1 MTRLA
6 LLVIRL
12 ATPRREREWVVGDT
26 VEELARLRD
35 TRGERAARRWLHR
48 EMVRVLAQAPRHRL
62 AASRAAAVAAPHPA
76 IHEGDGPVRDF
87 FHDIRYT
94 LRLLGRAPAF
104 TAIAVATLALGI
116 GANAAIFAVVNAV
129 LLKPLPF
136 ADAERLMLVHILVPE
151 RMVSPERARP
161 GVYNE
166 TVWSYPKY
174 RTFTASQQVFDEIAF
189 FAGRDLDL
197 SGDGEPQRVRGEV
210 VTERY
215 PSVLGVAPLV
225 GRPFTWDE
233 VHNAGTPRAAMIS
246 HGLWTRRFGGDPA
259 VVGRT
264 IRINATPYTVIAVLP
279 RGFRGLIGNADVWVP
294 LAAFEPSQLTQAQSH
309 SYTIVARRK
318 HHVSEQTAAAAVE
331 VLGSQVDAAHARRD
345 VGMPV
350 WKARANSMYAS
361 RVDADVR
368 RAALVLL
375 GAVGFV
381 LLIACVNLTNLV
393 AAKAM
398 ARRRE
403 VAVRVAIG
411 ASRGRIMRQFLTE
424 GVVLSALGAAGGLF
438 VAFALLG
445 AAAAVLP
452 EPDVFFRSAVAPGT
466 PRITGA
472 SGLTRIGASMIGV
485 DVMTLVFTSGV
496 ALVTAMLVSLLPAAQ
511 ASLLRPVDALKKG
524 MAEAGARW
532 IDARGLLVTAQ
543 IALALILLAGAGLM
557 IRSAERLRETGI
569 GVNPRGLFAVRID
582 LPAAAYDGNRGQQF
596 YAQLLERV
604 SALPGI
610 DSAALGLCA
619 PVSGGC
625 NGTIVWFPPAKEPFR
640 DGRDPAVGIHWITPG
655 FLDTL
660 GVTLLRGR
668 NITDQDRAGQ
678 PKVLLVS
685 ETAARRLWPNDD
697 PIGKRMWA
705 GQGSAGSGDASEV
718 VGVVS
723 DVRYRAIETAPVPD
737 VYLPLAQSYQSRMR
751 LFVRSGL
758 DPSSL
763 APAIAREVQALDA
776 NLPLSEIKTMD
787 ERVADAMWRTR
798 IGAWL
803 LSAFA
808 ALAVLLTAIGIFGV
822 MAQAVAQRTT
832 EIGIRMALGAQ
843 AGDVLGLVLRRAAVV
858 TAAGLVI
865 GAGGALQLTR
875 LIAALLYGVEP
886 GDPATFVSVAVLLGV
901 IALLAG
907 YIPARRATRVDA
919 IAALR
924 AE

>member
-12 ATPRREREWVVGDT
+12 ATPPREREWVVGDT
-26 VEELARLRD
+26 VEELTRIRD
-35 TRGERAARRWLHR
+35 ASGERAARRWLQR
-48 EMVRVLAQAPRHRL
+48 EMWRVLAHAPRHRL
-62 AASRAAAVAAPHPA
+62 AVSRGSASGPA
-76 IHEGDGPVRDF
+76 IHKGDGPVRDF
-87 FHDIRYT
+87 FQDIRYT

-116 GANAAIFAVVNAV
+116 GANTAIFAVVNAV

-136 ADAERLMLVHILVPE
+136 ADAERLMLVHMLVPE
-151 RMVSPERARP
+151 RERP

-166 TVWSYPKY
+166 SVWSYPKY

-215 PSVLGVAPLV
+215 PSVLGVAPLM

-233 VHNAGTPRAAMIS
+233 VHTAGTPPAAMIS
-246 HGLWTRRFGGDPA
+246 HGVWTRRFGGDPS

-264 IRINATPYTVIAVLP
+264 IRINAAPYTVIGVLP

-318 HHVSEQTAAAAVE
+318 RDVSEQMAASAVE
-331 VLGSQVDAAHARRD
+331 VLGSQVDAAHPRKD
-345 VGMPV
+345 IGMAG
-350 WKARANSMYAS
+350 WTARANSMYAS

-393 AAKAM
+393 AARAM

-411 ASRGRIMRQFLTE
+411 ASRGRIVRQFVAE
-424 GVVLSALGAAGGLF
+424 GVVLSMLGAAGGLF

-445 AAAAVLP
+445 AAAAVMP

-466 PRITGA
+466 PRIAGA
-472 SGLTRIGASMIGV
+472 SGLTRIGASMIGL
-485 DVMTLVFTSGV
+485 DAMTIVFTGGV
-496 ALVTAMLVSLLPAAQ
+496 ALLTAILVSLLPAAQ
-511 ASLLRPVDALKKG
+511 ASMLRPVDALKKG
-524 MAEAGARW
+524 KAEGGARW
-532 IDARGLLVTAQ
+532 FDARGVLVTAQ

-569 GVNPRGLFAVRID
+569 GVDPTGLFTVRID
-582 LPAAAYDGNRGQQF
+582 LPRAAYDSNRGQQF

-604 SALPGI
+604 SALPGVR
-610 DSAALGLCA
+610 SAALGLCA

-625 NGTIVWFPPAKEPFR
+625 NGTIAWFPPATEPFR
-640 DGRDPAVGIHWITPG
+640 DGRDPSVGIHWITPG
-655 FLDTL
+655 LLDTL
-660 GVTLLRGR
+660 GVKLLRGR

-751 LFVRSGL
+751 LFVRTAL
-758 DPSSL
+758 DPSTL
-763 APAIAREVQALDA
+763 APAIAREVRALDA
-776 NLPLSEIKTMD
+776 NLPLSELKTMD
-787 ERVADAMWRTR
+787 DRVADAMWRTR
-798 IGAWL
+798 IARVAAVGLRGAR
-803 LSAFA
+803 A
-808 ALAVLLTAIGIFGV
+808 AAD
-822 MAQAVAQRTT
+822 
-832 EIGIRMALGAQ
+832 
-843 AGDVLGLVLRRAAVV
+843 GDRDLRRH
-858 TAAGLVI
+858 
-865 GAGGALQLTR
+865 GAGGR
-875 LIAALLYGVEP
+875 
-886 GDPATFVSVAVLLGV
+886 PADARDRDSHGAWRTG
-901 IALLAG
+901 
-907 YIPARRATRVDA
+907 ARRARPRPAARRHRDGRRPRHRRRIGAAAHAAARRPA
-919 IAALR
+919 IRRR
-924 AE
+924 AR

>member
-26 VEELARLRD
+26 VEELSRIRD
-35 TRGERAARRWLHR
+35 ARGERAARRWLQR
-48 EMVRVLAQAPRHRL
+48 EMWRVLVHAPRHRL
-62 AASRAAAVAAPHPA
+62 AVSCGPAVAAPQPA
-76 IHEGDGPVRDF
+76 INKGDGPVRDF
-87 FHDIRYT
+87 FQDIRYA

-104 TAIAVATLALGI
+104 TAIAIATLALGI
-116 GANAAIFAVVNAV
+116 GANTAIFAVVNAV

-136 ADAERLMLVHILVPE
+136 ADAERLMLVHMLVPE
-151 RMVSPERARP
+151 RERP

-166 TVWSYPKY
+166 SVWSYPKY
-174 RTFTASQQVFDEIAF
+174 RTFTASQQVFDAIAF

-215 PSVLGVAPLV
+215 PSVLGVAPLM

-233 VHNAGTPRAAMIS
+233 VHTAGPPPAAMIS
-246 HGLWTRRFGGDPA
+246 HGLWTRRFGADPA

-264 IRINATPYTVIAVLP
+264 IRINATQYTVTGVLP
-279 RGFRGLIGNADVWVP
+279 PGFRGLIGNADVWVP

-318 HHVSEQTAAAAVE
+318 HDAPEQTAAAAVE
-331 VLGSQVDAAHARRD
+331 VVGRQVHAAYPRKETGE
-345 VGMPV
+345 VE
-350 WKARANSMYAS
+350 WTARANSMYAS
-361 RVDADVR
+361 RVDTDVR

-393 AAKAM
+393 AARAM

-411 ASRGRIMRQFLTE
+411 ASRGRIVRQFAAE
-424 GVVLSALGAAGGLF
+424 GVVLSMLGAAAGLF

-452 EPDVFFRSAVAPGT
+452 ESDVFFRSAVAPGT
-466 PRITGA
+466 PRIAGA
-472 SGLTRIGASMIGV
+472 SGLTRIGASMIGL
-485 DVMTLVFTSGV
+485 DAMTIVFTGGI
-496 ALVTAMLVSLLPAAQ
+496 ALLTAMLVSLLPAAQ

-524 MAEAGARW
+524 KAEGGARW
-532 IDARGLLVTAQ
+532 LDARGVLVTAQ

-569 GVNPRGLFAVRID
+569 GVDPTGLFTVRVD
-582 LPAAAYDGNRGQQF
+582 LPRAAYDENRGQQF

-604 SALPGI
+604 SALPGVR
-610 DSAALGLCA
+610 SAALGLCA

-625 NGTIVWFPPAKEPFR
+625 NGTIAWFPPAKEPFR
-640 DGRDPAVGIHWITPG
+640 DGRDPSVGIHWITPG
-655 FLDTL
+655 LLDTL
-660 GVTLLRGR
+660 GVKLLRGR
-668 NITDQDRAGQ
+668 NIADRDRAGQ

-685 ETAARRLWPNDD
+685 EAAARRLWPNDD

-751 LFVRSGL
+751 LFVRTAL
-758 DPSSL
+758 DPRRSRPPSPAKCGRSTRTCRSASSR
-763 APAIAREVQALDA
+763 PWTIAS
-776 NLPLSEIKTMD
+776 P
-787 ERVADAMWRTR
+787 TR
-798 IGAWL
+798 CGGRA
-803 LSAFA
+803 SAR
-808 ALAVLLTAIGIFGV
+808 GCC
-822 MAQAVAQRTT
+822 
-832 EIGIRMALGAQ
+832 
-843 AGDVLGLVLRRAAVV
+843 RR
-858 TAAGLVI
+858 
-865 GAGGALQLTR
+865 
-875 LIAALLYGVEP
+875 
-886 GDPATFVSVAVLLGV
+886 S
-901 IALLAG
+901 
-907 YIPARRATRVDA
+907 RRSRCC
-919 IAALR
+919 
-924 AE
+924 

>member
-12 ATPRREREWVVGDT
+12 ATPPSEREWVVGDT
-26 VEELARLRD
+26 VEELTRIRD
-35 TRGERAARRWLHR
+35 SQGERAARRWVQR
-48 EMVRVLAQAPRHRL
+48 EMWRVLLHAPRHRL
-62 AASRAAAVAAPHPA
+62 AVWGGAVASPPPA
-76 IHEGDGPVRDF
+76 IHINKGEGPVRDF
-87 FHDIRYT
+87 LQDIRYT

-104 TAIAVATLALGI
+104 TAIAIATLALGI
-116 GANAAIFAVVNAV
+116 GANTAIFAVVNAV

-136 ADAERLMLVHILVPE
+136 ADAERLMLVHMLVPE
-151 RMVSPERARP
+151 REHP

-166 TVWSYPKY
+166 GVWSYPKY
-174 RTFTASQQVFDEIAF
+174 RTFTALQQVFDEVAF

-197 SGDGEPQRVRGEV
+197 AGDGEPQRVRGEV

-215 PSVLGVAPLV
+215 PSVLGVAPAM
-225 GRPFTWDE
+225 GRAFNWDE
-233 VHNAGTPRAAMIS
+233 VHTAGTPRAAMIS
-246 HGLWTRRFGGDPA
+246 HGLWTRRFGSDPA
-259 VVGRT
+259 VVGRSV
-264 IRINATPYTVIAVLP
+264 RINATPYTVIGVLP
-279 RGFRGLIGNADVWVP
+279 RGFRGLIGIAEVWVP
-294 LAAFEPSQLTQAQSH
+294 LAAFEPSQLNQAQSH

-318 HHVSEQTAAAAVE
+318 PDVSELAAGSAVE
-331 VLGSQVDAAHARRD
+331 VLGSQVDAAYARRD
-345 VGMPV
+345 VGMPT
-350 WKARANSMYAS
+350 WKARATSMYAS
-361 RVDADVR
+361 RVDTDVR

-411 ASRGRIMRQFLTE
+411 ASRGRIVRQFLAE
-424 GVVLSALGAAGGLF
+424 AVVLSLFGAAGGLL

-445 AAAAVLP
+445 GAAAIMP

-466 PRITGA
+466 ARITGA
-472 SGLTRIGASMIGV
+472 SGLTRIGASMIGL
-485 DVMTLVFTSGV
+485 DGATLAFTAGV
-496 ALVTAMLVSLLPAAQ
+496 ALLTAFLVSLLPAAQ
-511 ASLLRPVDALKKG
+511 ASMLRPVDALKTGKAG
-524 MAEAGARW
+524 SGARW
-532 IDARGLLVTAQ
+532 IDARAVLVTAQ

-557 IRSAERLRETGI
+557 IRSAERLRDTGI
-569 GVNPRGLFAVRID
+569 GVDPIGLLTVRID
-582 LPAAAYDGNRGQQF
+582 LPSAAYDSNRGQQF

-610 DSAALGLCA
+610 RSAAFGLCP

-625 NGTIVWFPPAKEPFR
+625 NSTIAWFPPAKEPFR
-640 DGRDPAVGIHWITPG
+640 DGRDPSVGIHWITPG

-660 GVTLLRGR
+660 GVRLLGGR
-668 NITDQDRAGQ
+668 NLTDQDRAGQ

-685 ETAARRLWPNDD
+685 ETAARKLWPNDD

-705 GQGSAGSGDASEV
+705 GQGSAGGGDPSEV

-723 DVRYRAIETAPVPD
+723 DVRYRTIETPPVPD
-737 VYLPLAQSYQSRMR
+737 IYVPLAQSYQSRMR
-751 LFVRSGL
+751 LFVRSAL
-758 DPSSL
+758 DPSTL
-763 APAIAREVQALDA
+763 APAIAREVRALDA
-776 NLPLSEIKTMD
+776 NLPLSELKTMD
-787 ERVADAMWRTR
+787 DRVADAMWRTR
-798 IGAWL
+798 ISAWL

-808 ALAVLLTAIGIFGV
+808 ALALLLTAIGVFGV
-822 MAQAVAQRTT
+822 MAQAVAQRTA

-843 AGDVLGLVLRRAAVV
+843 ARDILGLVLGRAAVV
-858 TAAGLVI
+858 TAIGIVI
-865 GAGGALQLTR
+865 GAGSALLLTR
-875 LIAALLYGVEP
+875 LLAALLYGVEP
-886 GDPATFVSVAVLLGV
+886 GDPATLVSVAVLLGV
-901 IALLAG
+901 TALVAG

>member
-1 MTRLA
+1 L
-6 LLVIRL
+6 
-12 ATPRREREWVVGDT
+12 
-26 VEELARLRD
+26 
-35 TRGERAARRWLHR
+35 
-48 EMVRVLAQAPRHRL
+48 
-62 AASRAAAVAAPHPA
+62 
-76 IHEGDGPVRDF
+76 RDF
-87 FHDIRYT
+87 FQDIRYT

-104 TAIAVATLALGI
+104 TAIAVTTLALGI
-116 GANAAIFAVVNAV
+116 GANTAIFAVVNAV

-136 ADAERLMLVHILVPE
+136 AAAERLMLVHMLVPQRE
-151 RMVSPERARP
+151 HP
-161 GVYNE
+161 GVYTE
-166 TVWSYPKY
+166 SPWSYPKY

-197 SGDGEPQRVRGEV
+197 SGNGEPQRVRGEV

-215 PSVLGVAPLV
+215 PSVLGVAPLM

-233 VHNAGTPRAAMIS
+233 VNTAGMPPAAMIS
-246 HGLWTRRFGGDPA
+246 HGLWTRRFGADPT

-264 IRINATPYTVIAVLP
+264 FRINATQYTVTGVLP
-279 RGFRGLIGNADVWVP
+279 RGFRGLSGNADVWVP
-294 LAAFEPSQLTQAQSH
+294 LAAFEPSQLTQARSH

-318 HHVSEQTAAAAVE
+318 GEVSEQAAASAVE
-331 VLGSQVDAAHARRD
+331 VLGGQVDAAHARRD
-345 VGMPV
+345 IGMPG

-361 RVDADVR
+361 RADADADVR
-368 RAALVLL
+368 RAAMVLL

-393 AAKAM
+393 AARAM
-398 ARRRE
+398 VRRRE

-411 ASRGRIMRQFLTE
+411 ASRGRIVRQFVAE
-424 GVVLSALGAAGGLF
+424 GVVLSMLGAVGGLF

-466 PRITGA
+466 PRIAGA
-472 SGLTRIGASMIGV
+472 PGLTRIGASMIGL
-485 DVMTLVFTSGV
+485 DPMTLVFTGGV
-496 ALVTAMLVSLLPAAQ
+496 ALLTAMLVSLLPAAQ
-511 ASLLRPVDALKKG
+511 ASMLRPVDVLKKG
-524 MAEAGARW
+524 KAEGGARW
-532 IDARGLLVTAQ
+532 LDARGLLVTAQ

-569 GVNPRGLFAVRID
+569 GVDPTGLFTVGID
-582 LPAAAYDGNRGQQF
+582 LPGAAYDSNRGQQF

-604 SALPGI
+604 GALPGVR
-610 DSAALGLCA
+610 SAALGLCA

-625 NGTIVWFPPAKEPFR
+625 NGTIAWFPPAREPFR
-640 DGRDPAVGIHWITPG
+640 DGRDPSVGIHWITPG
-655 FLDTL
+655 LLDTL
-660 GVTLLRGR
+660 GVKLVRGR
-668 NITDQDRAGQ
+668 NITDQDRTGQ
-678 PKVLLVS
+678 PKVLLVN

-723 DVRYRAIETAPVPD
+723 DVSYRAIETPPAPD

-751 LFVRSGL
+751 LFVRTGPAPSGAEGL
-758 DPSSL
+758 DPSTL
-763 APAIAREVQALDA
+763 TPAIAREVRALDP
-776 NLPLSEIKTMD
+776 NLPLSELKTMD
-787 ERVADAMWRTR
+787 DRVADAMWRTR

-808 ALAVLLTAIGIFGV
+808 ALALLLTAIGIFGV
-822 MAQAVAQRTT
+822 MAQAVAQRTA

-843 AGDVLGLVLRRAAVV
+843 ARDVLGLVLRRAAVV
-858 TAAGLVI
+858 TAAGIVI
-865 GAGGALQLTR
+865 GAGLALLFTR
-875 LIAALLYGVEP
+875 LLAALLYGVEP

-901 IALLAG
+901 IALVAG
-907 YIPARRATRVDA
+907 YLPARRATRVDA

>member
-1 MTRLA
+1 MC
-6 LLVIRL
+6 
-12 ATPRREREWVVGDT
+12 
-26 VEELARLRD
+26 
-35 TRGERAARRWLHR
+35 
-48 EMVRVLAQAPRHRL
+48 
-62 AASRAAAVAAPHPA
+62 
-76 IHEGDGPVRDF
+76 DF
-87 FHDIRYT
+87 FQDMRYA

-104 TAIAVATLALGI
+104 TAIAIAIATLALGI
-116 GANAAIFAVVNAV
+116 GANTAIFAVVNAV

-136 ADAERLMLVHILVPE
+136 ADAERLMLVHMLVPE
-151 RMVSPERARP
+151 RERP

-166 TVWSYPKY
+166 AVWSYPKY
-174 RTFTASQQVFDEIAF
+174 RTFTALQQVFDEIAF
-189 FAGRDLDL
+189 FSGRDLDL

-215 PSVLGVAPLV
+215 PSVLGVSPSM
-225 GRPFTWDE
+225 GRAFTWNE
-233 VHNAGTPRAAMIS
+233 VHSAGAPRAAMIG
-246 HGLWTRRFGGDPA
+246 HGLWTRRFGSDPA
-259 VVGRT
+259 VVGRP
-264 IRINATPYTVIAVLP
+264 IRINATPYAVIGVLP
-279 RGFRGLIGNADVWVP
+279 RGFRGLTGNADVWVP
-294 LAAFEPSQLTQAQSH
+294 LAAFEPTQLTQAQSH

-318 HHVSEQTAAAAVE
+318 HDVSEQTAASAVE

-345 VGMPV
+345 IGMPA

-361 RVDADVR
+361 RVDTDVR
-368 RAALVLL
+368 RVSLVLL

-393 AAKAM
+393 AARAM

-411 ASRGRIMRQFLTE
+411 ASRGRIVRQFLAE
-424 GVVLSALGAAGGLF
+424 AVVLSLFGAAGGLF

-445 AAAAVLP
+445 AAAAVMP

-466 PRITGA
+466 PRIAGA
-472 SGLTRIGASMIGV
+472 SGLTRIGASMIGL
-485 DVMTLVFTSGV
+485 DGMTLVFTVGV
-496 ALVTAMLVSLLPAAQ
+496 AVLTAMLVSLLPAAQ
-511 ASLLRPVDALKKG
+511 ASMLRPVDALKKG
-524 MAEAGARW
+524 KAEGGARW
-532 IDARGLLVTAQ
+532 IDSRAVLVTAQ

-569 GVNPRGLFAVRID
+569 GVDPTGLVAVRID
-582 LPAAAYDGNRGQQF
+582 LPSAAYDSNRGQQF

-604 SALPGI
+604 SALPGVR
-610 DSAALGLCA
+610 SAALGLCA

-625 NGTIVWFPPAKEPFR
+625 NGTIAWFPPATQPLR
-640 DGRDPAVGIHWITPG
+640 NGRDPSVGIHWITPG
-655 FLDTL
+655 FLKTL
-660 GVTLLRGR
+660 GVKLLRGR
-668 NITDQDRAGQ
+668 NISEQDRAGQ

-751 LFVRSGL
+751 LFVRGAL
-758 DPSSL
+758 DPATLWS
-763 APAIAREVQALDA
+763 AIAREVHALDA
-776 NLPLSEIKTMD
+776 NLPLSELKTMD
-787 ERVADAMWRTR
+787 VRIADAMWRTR

-808 ALAVLLTAIGIFGV
+808 ALALLLTAIGIFGV
-822 MAQAVAQRTT
+822 MAQAVTQRTP

-843 AGDVLGLVLRRAAVV
+843 ARDVLGLVLRRAAVV
-858 TAAGLVI
+858 TAVGIII
-865 GAGGALQLTR
+865 GAGSALLLTR
-875 LIAALLYGVEP
+875 LLAAVLYGVEP
-886 GDPATFVSVAVLLGV
+886 GDPVTFVSVAGLLGV
-901 IALLAG
+901 IALVAG

>member
-12 ATPRREREWVVGDT
+12 ATPPREREWVVGDT
-26 VEELARLRD
+26 VEELTRIRD
-35 TRGERAARRWLHR
+35 ASGERAARRWLQR
-48 EMVRVLAQAPRHRL
+48 EMWRVLAHAPRHRL
-62 AASRAAAVAAPHPA
+62 AVSRGSVSAPA
-76 IHEGDGPVRDF
+76 ITRGDGPVRDF
-87 FHDIRYT
+87 FQDIRYT

-104 TAIAVATLALGI
+104 AAIAVATLALGI
-116 GANAAIFAVVNAV
+116 GANTAIFAVVNAV

-136 ADAERLMLVHILVPE
+136 AEARRLMLVHMLVPE
-151 RMVSPERARP
+151 RERP

-166 TVWSYPKY
+166 SVWSYPKY

-197 SGDGEPQRVRGEV
+197 SRDGEPQRVRGEV

-215 PSVLGVAPLV
+215 LSVLGVAPLI

-233 VHNAGTPRAAMIS
+233 VHTAGTPPAAMIS
-246 HGLWTRRFGGDPA
+246 HGVWTRRFGGDPA

-264 IRINATPYTVIAVLP
+264 IRINAAPYTVIGVLP
-279 RGFRGLIGNADVWVP
+279 RGFRGLIGTADVWVP

-309 SYTIVARRK
+309 SYTIVARRR
-318 HHVSEQTAAAAVE
+318 HDVSEQTAASAVE
-331 VLGSQVDAAHARRD
+331 ILGRQVDAAFPRKD
-345 VGMPV
+345 IGMAG
-350 WKARANSMYAS
+350 WTARANSMYAS
-361 RVDADVR
+361 RVDPDVR

-381 LLIACVNLTNLV
+381 LLIACVNLTNLI

-411 ASRGRIMRQFLTE
+411 ASRGRIVRQFVAE
-424 GVVLSALGAAGGLF
+424 GVVLSMLGAAAGLF

-445 AAAAVLP
+445 TAAAVMP

-466 PRITGA
+466 PRIAGA
-472 SGLTRIGASMIGV
+472 SGLTRIGASMIGL
-485 DVMTLVFTSGV
+485 DAMTIVFTGGV
-496 ALVTAMLVSLLPAAQ
+496 ALLTAMLVSLLPAVH

-524 MAEAGARW
+524 KASGGARW
-532 IDARGLLVTAQ
+532 LDARGILVTTQ

-569 GVNPRGLFAVRID
+569 GVDPTGLFTVRID
-582 LPAAAYDGNRGQQF
+582 LPGAAYDSNRGQQF

-604 SALPGI
+604 SALPGVQ
-610 DSAALGLCA
+610 SAALGLCA

-625 NGTIVWFPPAKEPFR
+625 NSTIVWFPPARDPFR
-640 DGRDPAVGIHWITPG
+640 DGRDPSVGIHWITPG
-655 FLDTL
+655 LLDTL
-660 GVTLLRGR
+660 GVRLLRGR
-668 NITDQDRAGQ
+668 NISDRDRAGQ
-678 PKVLLVS
+678 SKVLLVS
-685 ETAARRLWPNDD
+685 ETAAHRMWPNDD

-723 DVRYRAIETAPVPD
+723 DVRYRAIETAPAPD

-751 LFVRSGL
+751 LFVRTPL
-758 DPSSL
+758 DPATL
-763 APAIAREVQALDA
+763 APAIAREVRALDA
-776 NLPLSEIKTMD
+776 NLPLSELKTMD
-787 ERVADAMWRTR
+787 DRVADAMWRTR

-808 ALAVLLTAIGIFGV
+808 ALALLLTAIGIFGV
-822 MAQAVAQRTT
+822 MAQAVAQRTA

-843 AGDVLGLVLRRAAVV
+843 ARDVLSLVLRRAAVV

-865 GAGGALQLTR
+865 GAGLALLLTR
-875 LIAALLYGVEP
+875 LLAALLYGVEP
-886 GDPATFVSVAVLLGV
+886 GDPATFVSVAALLGV
-901 IALLAG
+901 IALAAG

>member
-1 MTRLA
+1 
-6 LLVIRL
+6 
-12 ATPRREREWVVGDT
+12 
-26 VEELARLRD
+26 
-35 TRGERAARRWLHR
+35 
-48 EMVRVLAQAPRHRL
+48 
-62 AASRAAAVAAPHPA
+62 
-76 IHEGDGPVRDF
+76 VRDF
-87 FHDIRYT
+87 FQDIRYT

-116 GANAAIFAVVNAV
+116 GANTAIFAVVNAV

-136 ADAERLMLVHILVPE
+136 ADAERLMLVHMLVPE
-151 RMVSPERARP
+151 RERP

-166 TVWSYPKY
+166 SVWSYPKY
-174 RTFTASQQVFDEIAF
+174 RTFAASQQVFDEIAF
-189 FAGRDLDL
+189 FGGRDLDL

-215 PSVLGVAPLV
+215 PSVLGVAPLM
-225 GRPFTWDE
+225 GRPFAWDE
-233 VHNAGTPRAAMIS
+233 VHTAGTPPAAMIS
-246 HGLWTRRFGGDPA
+246 HGLWTRRFGADPA

-264 IRINATPYTVIAVLP
+264 IRINATQYTVTGVLP

-318 HHVSEQTAAAAVE
+318 HDVSEHTAAAAVE
-331 VLGSQVDAAHARRD
+331 VLGSQVDATHARRD
-345 VGMPV
+345 IGLSG
-350 WKARANSMYAS
+350 WTARANSMYAS
-361 RVDADVR
+361 RVDIDVR

-403 VAVRVAIG
+403 VAVRVSFG
-411 ASRGRIMRQFLTE
+411 ASRGRILRQFAAE
-424 GVVLSALGAAGGLF
+424 GVVLSMLGAAGGLF

-445 AAAAVLP
+445 GAAAVMP
-452 EPDVFFRSAVAPGT
+452 EPDVFFRSAVAPES
-466 PRITGA
+466 PRIAGA
-472 SGLTRIGASMIGV
+472 SGLTRVGASMIGL
-485 DVMTLVFTSGV
+485 DAMTIVFTGGI
-496 ALVTAMLVSLLPAAQ
+496 ALLTAMLVSLLPAAQ

-524 MAEAGARW
+524 KAEGGARW
-532 IDARGLLVTAQ
+532 LDARGVLVTAQ

-569 GVNPRGLFAVRID
+569 GVDPTGLFTVRID
-582 LPAAAYDGNRGQQF
+582 LPRAAYDENRGQQF
-596 YAQLLERV
+596 YAQLLDRV
-604 SALPGI
+604 SVLPGVR
-610 DSAALGLCA
+610 SVALGLCA

-625 NGTIVWFPPAKEPFR
+625 NGTIAWFPPAREPFR
-640 DGRDPAVGIHWITPG
+640 DGRDPSVGIHWITPG
-655 FLDTL
+655 LLDTL
-660 GVTLLRGR
+660 GVKLLRGR
-668 NITDQDRAGQ
+668 NITDQDRAGL

-685 ETAARRLWPNDD
+685 ETAARRIWPNDD

-751 LFVRSGL
+751 LFVRTAL
-758 DPSSL
+758 DPSTL
-763 APAIAREVQALDA
+763 APAIAREVRALDA
-776 NLPLSEIKTMD
+776 NLPLSEVKTMD
-787 ERVADAMWRTR
+787 DRVADAMWRTR
-798 IGAWL
+798 IAAWL

-808 ALAVLLTAIGIFGV
+808 TLALLLTAIGIFGV
-822 MAQAVAQRTT
+822 MAQAVAQRTA

-843 AGDVLGLVLRRAAVV
+843 ARDVLGLVLRRVAVV
-858 TAAGLVI
+858 TAAGIVI
-865 GAGGALQLTR
+865 GAGMALLLTR
-875 LIAALLYGVEP
+875 LLAALLYGVEP

-901 IALLAG
+901 IALVAG

>member
-1 MTRLA
+1 M
-6 LLVIRL
+6 
-12 ATPRREREWVVGDT
+12 
-26 VEELARLRD
+26 
-35 TRGERAARRWLHR
+35 
-48 EMVRVLAQAPRHRL
+48 
-62 AASRAAAVAAPHPA
+62 
-76 IHEGDGPVRDF
+76 RDF
-87 FHDIRYT
+87 FQDMRYA

-104 TAIAVATLALGI
+104 TAIAIATLALGI
-116 GANAAIFAVVNAV
+116 GANTAIFAVVNAV

-136 ADAERLMLVHILVPE
+136 ADAERLMLVHMLVPE
-151 RMVSPERARP
+151 RERP

-166 TVWSYPKY
+166 AVWSYPKY
-174 RTFTASQQVFDEIAF
+174 RTFTALQQVFDEIAF
-189 FAGRDLDL
+189 FSGRDLDL

-215 PSVLGVAPLV
+215 PSVLGVSPSM
-225 GRPFTWDE
+225 GRAFTWNE
-233 VHNAGTPRAAMIS
+233 VHSAGAPRAAMIG
-246 HGLWTRRFGGDPA
+246 HGLWTRRFGSDPA
-259 VVGRT
+259 VVGRP
-264 IRINATPYTVIAVLP
+264 IRINATPYAVIGVLP
-279 RGFRGLIGNADVWVP
+279 RGFRGLTGNADVWVP
-294 LAAFEPSQLTQAQSH
+294 LAAFEPTQLTQAQSH

-318 HHVSEQTAAAAVE
+318 HDVSEQTAASAVE

-345 VGMPV
+345 IGMPA

-361 RVDADVR
+361 RVDTDVR
-368 RAALVLL
+368 RVSLVLL

-393 AAKAM
+393 AARAM

-411 ASRGRIMRQFLTE
+411 ASRGRIVRQFLAE
-424 GVVLSALGAAGGLF
+424 AVVLSLFGAAGGLF

-445 AAAAVLP
+445 AAAAVMP

-466 PRITGA
+466 PRIAGA
-472 SGLTRIGASMIGV
+472 SGLTRIGASMIGL
-485 DVMTLVFTSGV
+485 DGMTLVFTVGV
-496 ALVTAMLVSLLPAAQ
+496 AVLTAMLVSLLPAAQ
-511 ASLLRPVDALKKG
+511 ASMLRPVDALKKG
-524 MAEAGARW
+524 KAEGGARW
-532 IDARGLLVTAQ
+532 IDSRAVLVTAQ

-569 GVNPRGLFAVRID
+569 GVDPTGLVAVRID
-582 LPAAAYDGNRGQQF
+582 LPSAAYDSNRGQQF

-604 SALPGI
+604 SALPGVR
-610 DSAALGLCA
+610 SAALGLCA

-625 NGTIVWFPPAKEPFR
+625 NGTIAWFPPATQPLR
-640 DGRDPAVGIHWITPG
+640 NGRDPSVGIHWITPG
-655 FLDTL
+655 FLKTL
-660 GVTLLRGR
+660 GVKLLRGR
-668 NITDQDRAGQ
+668 NISEQDRAGQ

-751 LFVRSGL
+751 LFVRGTL
-758 DPSSL
+758 DPATLWS
-763 APAIAREVQALDA
+763 AIAREVYALDA
-776 NLPLSEIKTMD
+776 NLPLSELKTMD
-787 ERVADAMWRTR
+787 VRIADAMWRTR

-808 ALAVLLTAIGIFGV
+808 ALALLLTAIGIFGV
-822 MAQAVAQRTT
+822 MAQAVTQRTP

-843 AGDVLGLVLRRAAVV
+843 ARDVLGLVLRRAAVV
-858 TAAGLVI
+858 TAVGIII
-865 GAGGALQLTR
+865 GAGSALLLTR
-875 LIAALLYGVEP
+875 LLAAVLYGVEP
-886 GDPATFVSVAVLLGV
+886 GDPVTFVSVAGLLGV
-901 IALLAG
+901 IALVAG
-907 YIPARRATRVDA
+907 YIPACRATRVDA

>member
-1 MTRLA
+1 M
-6 LLVIRL
+6 
-12 ATPRREREWVVGDT
+12 
-26 VEELARLRD
+26 
-35 TRGERAARRWLHR
+35 
-48 EMVRVLAQAPRHRL
+48 
-62 AASRAAAVAAPHPA
+62 
-76 IHEGDGPVRDF
+76 RDF
-87 FHDIRYT
+87 LQDIRYT

-116 GANAAIFAVVNAV
+116 GANTAIFAVVNAV

-136 ADAERLMLVHILVPE
+136 AQAERLMLVHVLVPDRE
-151 RMVSPERARP
+151 HP

-166 TVWSYPKY
+166 NVWSYPKY
-174 RTFTASQQVFDEIAF
+174 RTFTALQQVFDEVAF
-189 FAGRDLDL
+189 FAGRDFDL
-197 SGDGEPQRVRGEV
+197 SGEGEPQRVRGEV

-215 PSVLGVAPLV
+215 PSVLGVAPSI
-225 GRPFTWDE
+225 GRAFNWDE
-233 VHNAGTPRAAMIS
+233 VHTAGTSRAAMIS
-246 HGLWTRRFGGDPA
+246 DGLWARRFGSDPA
-259 VVGRT
+259 MVGRT
-264 IRINATPYTVIAVLP
+264 MRINATPYTVIGVLP

-318 HHVSEQTAAAAVE
+318 HDVQELAAASAVE
-331 VLGSQVDAAHARRD
+331 LLGNQVDAAHARRD
-345 VGMPV
+345 IGMPG
-350 WKARANSMYAS
+350 WKARATSMYAS
-361 RVDADVR
+361 RVDTDVR
-368 RAALVLL
+368 RASLVLL

-411 ASRGRIMRQFLTE
+411 ASRGRIVRQFLAE
-424 GVVLSALGAAGGLF
+424 AVVLSLFGAAGGLLI
-438 VAFALLG
+438 AFALLG
-445 AAAAVLP
+445 GASTVMP

-466 PRITGA
+466 ARITGA

-485 DVMTLVFTSGV
+485 DGVTLVFTLGV
-496 ALVTAMLVSLLPAAQ
+496 AVLTAILVSLLPAAQ
-511 ASLLRPVDALKKG
+511 ASMLRPVDALKTAKAQG
-524 MAEAGARW
+524 GARW
-532 IDARGLLVTAQ
+532 VDSRAVLVATQ

-557 IRSAERLRETGI
+557 IRSAERLHETGI
-569 GVNPRGLFAVRID
+569 GVDPTGLLTVRID
-582 LPAAAYDGNRGQQF
+582 LPGAAYDNNRGQQF

-604 SALPGI
+604 GALPGVR
-610 DSAALGLCA
+610 SAALGLCP

-625 NGTIVWFPPAKEPFR
+625 NSTIAWFPPAKEPFR
-640 DGRDPAVGIHWITPG
+640 NGRDPSVGIHWITPG

-660 GVTLLRGR
+660 GVKLLRGR

-678 PKVLLVS
+678 PKVLLVN

-705 GQGSAGSGDASEV
+705 GQGSAGSGDPSEV

-737 VYLPLAQSYQSRMR
+737 VYIPLAQSYTSRMR
-751 LFVRSGL
+751 LFVRSAV
-758 DPSSL
+758 DPLTL
-763 APAIAREVQALDA
+763 APAIAREVHALDA
-776 NLPLSEIKTMD
+776 NLPLSELKTMD
-787 ERVADAMWRTR
+787 DRVADAMWRTR

-808 ALAVLLTAIGIFGV
+808 ALALLLTAIGIFGV
-822 MAQAVAQRTT
+822 MAQAVTQRTA

-843 AGDVLGLVLRRAAVV
+843 ARDILGLVLGRAAVV
-858 TAAGLVI
+858 TAVGIVI
-865 GAGGALQLTR
+865 GVGAALLLTR
-875 LIAALLYGVEP
+875 LLAALLYGVEP
-886 GDPATFVSVAVLLGV
+886 ADPATFVSVAVLLGV
-901 IALLAG
+901 IALVAG

>member
-6 LLVIRL
+6 LFVIRL
-12 ATPRREREWVVGDT
+12 ATPPRDREWVVGDT
-26 VEELARLRD
+26 VEELTRVRD
-35 TRGERAARRWLHR
+35 ARGERVARKWLLR
-48 EMVRVLAQAPRHRL
+48 EMCRVLAHAPRHRL
-62 AASRAAAVAAPHPA
+62 AVSRGSASEPA
-76 IHEGDGPVRDF
+76 IHKGDGPVRDF
-87 FHDIRYT
+87 LQDIRYT
-94 LRLLGRAPAF
+94 LRLLGRTPAF

-116 GANAAIFAVVNAV
+116 GANTAIFAVVNAV

-136 ADAERLMLVHILVPE
+136 ADADRLMLVHMLV
-151 RMVSPERARP
+151 PERARP

-166 TVWSYPKY
+166 SVWSYPKY
-174 RTFTASQQVFDEIAF
+174 RTFTGLQQVFDEIAF
-189 FAGRDLDL
+189 YSGRDLDL

-215 PSVLGVAPLV
+215 PAVLGVAPLV

-233 VHNAGTPRAAMIS
+233 VHNAGTPRAAMIG
-246 HGLWTRRFGGDPA
+246 HGLWTRRFGADPA

-264 IRINATPYTVIAVLP
+264 IRINATQYTVTGVLP

-294 LAAFEPSQLTQAQSH
+294 LAAFEPSQLTQTQSH

-318 HHVSEQTAAAAVE
+318 HDVPEQTAASAVE
-331 VLGSQVDAAHARRD
+331 VLGGQVDAAFPRKD
-345 VGMPV
+345 IGMAG
-350 WKARANSMYAS
+350 WKARANSMHAS

-398 ARRRE
+398 VRRRE

-411 ASRGRIMRQFLTE
+411 ASRGRIVRQFVAE
-424 GVVLSALGAAGGLF
+424 GVVLSMLGAAAGLF

-445 AAAAVLP
+445 TAAAVMP
-452 EPDVFFRSAVAPGT
+452 EPDVFFRTAVAPGT
-466 PRITGA
+466 PRIAGA
-472 SGLTRIGASMIGV
+472 AGLTRIGASTIGL
-485 DVMTLVFTSGV
+485 DATTILFTGGV
-496 ALVTAMLVSLLPAAQ
+496 ALLTAMLVSLLPAAQ
-511 ASLLRPVDALKKG
+511 ASLLRPVEALRKG
-524 MAEAGARW
+524 KAEGGARW
-532 IDARGLLVTAQ
+532 VDARAVLVTTQ

-557 IRSAERLRETGI
+557 IRSAERLRDTGI
-569 GVNPRGLFAVRID
+569 GIDPTGLFTVRID
-582 LPAAAYDGNRGQQF
+582 LPGAAYDRERGQQF

-604 SALPGI
+604 NAMPGVR
-610 DSAALGLCA
+610 SAALGLCA

-625 NGTIVWFPPAKEPFR
+625 SGTITWFPPAKEPFR
-640 DGRDPAVGIHWITPG
+640 DGRDPSVGIHWITPG
-655 FLDTL
+655 LLDTL
-660 GVTLLRGR
+660 GVKLVRGR

-678 PKVLLVS
+678 PKVLLVN
-685 ETAARRLWPNDD
+685 ETAARRIWPNDD

-705 GQGSAGSGDASEV
+705 GQGSAGSGDPSEV

-723 DVRYRAIETAPVPD
+723 DVRYRAIETPPESD
-737 VYLPLAQSYQSRMR
+737 VYVPLAQSYQSRMR
-751 LFVRSGL
+751 LFVRTGL
-758 DPSSL
+758 DPSAL
-763 APAIAREVQALDA
+763 APAIAREVRALDA

-787 ERVADAMWRTR
+787 TRVADAMWRTR
-798 IGAWL
+798 IAAWL

-808 ALAVLLTAIGIFGV
+808 ALALLLTAIGIFGV
-822 MAQAVAQRTT
+822 MAQSVAQRTA

-843 AGDVLGLVLRRAAVV
+843 ARDVLGLVLRRAAIV

-865 GAGGALQLTR
+865 GAGSALLLTR
-875 LIAALLYGVEP
+875 LLAALLYGVEP
-886 GDPATFVSVAVLLGV
+886 GDPATFVSVAALLGV
-901 IALLAG
+901 IALVAG

>member
-6 LLVIRL
+6 LLVIRW
-12 ATPRREREWVVGDT
+12 ATPRGEREWVVGDT
-26 VEELARLRD
+26 VEEVARIRD
-35 TRGERAARRWLHR
+35 AGGERAARRWLQR
-48 EMVRVLAQAPRHRL
+48 EMWRVLAQAPRHRL
-62 AASRAAAVAAPHPA
+62 AVSRGSAAAERERAAVK
-76 IHEGDGPVRDF
+76 GDGPVRDF

-94 LRLLGRAPAF
+94 FRLLGRARAF
-104 TAIAVATLALGI
+104 TAIAVSTLALGI
-116 GANAAIFAVVNAV
+116 GANTAIFAVVNAV

-136 ADAERLMLVHILVPE
+136 ADAGRLMLVHTLVPSRE
-151 RMVSPERARP
+151 RP
-161 GVYNE
+161 GVFNE
-166 TVWSYPKY
+166 GVWSYPKY

-189 FAGRDLDL
+189 FASRDVDL

-215 PSVLGVAPLV
+215 PSVLGVAPQL

-233 VHNAGTPRAAMIS
+233 VHEAGAPRAAMIG

-264 IRINATPYTVIAVLP
+264 IRINATPYTVVGVLP
-279 RGFRGLIGNADVWVP
+279 RGFRGLVGNADVWVP
-294 LAAFEPSQLTQAQSH
+294 LAAVEPSQLTQAQSH

-318 HHVSEQTAAAAVE
+318 HDVSEQAAASAVE
-331 VLGSQVDAAHARRD
+331 LLGAQVDAAHVRSD
-345 VGMPV
+345 IGMPA
-350 WKARANSMYAS
+350 WKARANSLYAS

-393 AAKAM
+393 AARAM

-411 ASRGRIMRQFLTE
+411 ASRGRIVRQFLAE
-424 GVVLSALGAAGGLF
+424 GVVLSGLGAAGGLF

-445 AAAAVLP
+445 AAAAVMP

-466 PRITGA
+466 PRIAGA
-472 SGLTRIGASMIGV
+472 AGLTRIGASMIGL
-485 DVMTLVFTSGV
+485 DATTLAFTAAA
-496 ALVTAMLVSLLPAAQ
+496 ALLTAMLVSLLPAAQ
-511 ASLLRPVDALKKG
+511 ASLLRPVDALKTGKAQG
-524 MAEAGARW
+524 AAGW
-532 IDARGLLVTAQ
+532 MDARTLLVTTQ
-543 IALALILLAGAGLM
+543 IALALILLTGAGLM
-557 IRSAERLRETGI
+557 IRSADRLRDTGI
-569 GVNPRGLFAVRID
+569 GVDPAGLFTVRIE
-582 LPAAAYDGNRGQQF
+582 LPGAAYDSARGQQF

-604 SALPGI
+604 SALPGVR
-610 DSAALGLCA
+610 SAALGLCP

-625 NGTIVWFPPAKEPFR
+625 NGTIAWFPPAREPFR
-640 DGRDPAVGIHWITPG
+640 DGRDPSVGIHWMTPG
-655 FLDTL
+655 LLDTL
-660 GVTLLRGR
+660 GVKLLRGR
-668 NITDQDRAGQ
+668 NFTDRDRAGQ

-685 ETAARRLWPNDD
+685 ESAARKLWPNDD

-705 GQGSAGSGDASEV
+705 GQGSAGSGDPSEV

-751 LFVRSGL
+751 LFVRSAV
-758 DPSSL
+758 DPSAL
-763 APAIAREVQALDA
+763 APAIAREVRALDG
-776 NLPLSEIKTMD
+776 NLPLSELKTMD
-787 ERVADAMWRTR
+787 DRVADAMWRTR

-808 ALAVLLTAIGIFGV
+808 GLALLLTAIGIFGV
-822 MAQAVAQRTT
+822 MAQAVAQRTA

-843 AGDVLGLVLRRAAVV
+843 TRDVLGLVLRRAAAV
-858 TAAGLVI
+858 TAAGIVI
-865 GAGGALQLTR
+865 GAGIALLLTR
-875 LIAALLYGVEP
+875 LLGSLLYGVEP
-886 GDPATFVSVAVLLGV
+886 GDPATFVSVAALLGA
-901 IALLAG
+901 IALAAG

>member
-1 MTRLA
+1 MTRFA

-26 VEELARLRD
+26 LEELARIRD
-35 TRGERAARRWLHR
+35 ASGERAAGRWLQR
-48 EMVRVLAQAPRHRL
+48 EMWRVFVHAPRHRL
-62 AASRAAAVAAPHPA
+62 AVSCGSAVAAPQPA
-76 IHEGDGPVRDF
+76 INKGDGPVRDF
-87 FHDIRYT
+87 FQDIRYT

-116 GANAAIFAVVNAV
+116 GANTAIFAVVNAV

-136 ADAERLMLVHILVPE
+136 ADAERLMLVHMLVPE
-151 RMVSPERARP
+151 RERP

-166 TVWSYPKY
+166 SVWSYPKY
-174 RTFTASQQVFDEIAF
+174 RTLTASQQVFDEIAF

-215 PSVLGVAPLV
+215 PSVLGVVPLM
-225 GRPFTWDE
+225 GRAFNWDE
-233 VHNAGTPRAAMIS
+233 VHQAGTPAAAMIS
-246 HGLWTRRFGGDPA
+246 HGLWTRRFGGDPS

-264 IRINATPYTVIAVLP
+264 IRINAAPYTVIGVLP

-318 HHVSEQTAAAAVE
+318 RDVSEQTAASAVE
-331 VLGSQVDAAHARRD
+331 VLGSQVHAAYPRKD
-345 VGMPV
+345 VGMAG
-350 WKARANSMYAS
+350 WKARGNSMYAS
-361 RVDADVR
+361 RVDTDVR

-411 ASRGRIMRQFLTE
+411 ASRGRIVRQFVAE
-424 GVVLSALGAAGGLF
+424 GVVLSMLGAAGGLF

-445 AAAAVLP
+445 AAAAVMP

-466 PRITGA
+466 PRIAGA
-472 SGLTRIGASMIGV
+472 SGLTRIGASMIGL
-485 DVMTLVFTSGV
+485 DAMTIVFTGGV
-496 ALVTAMLVSLLPAAQ
+496 ALLTAMLVSLLPAAQ

-524 MAEAGARW
+524 RAEGGARW
-532 IDARGLLVTAQ
+532 VDARAVLVTAQ

-569 GVNPRGLFAVRID
+569 GVDPTGLFTVRID
-582 LPAAAYDGNRGQQF
+582 LPGAAYDSNRGQQF
-596 YAQLLERV
+596 YAQLIERV
-604 SALPGI
+604 SALPGVR
-610 DSAALGLCA
+610 SAALGLCA

-625 NGTIVWFPPAKEPFR
+625 NGTIAWFPPAREPIG
-640 DGRDPAVGIHWITPG
+640 DGRDPSVGIHWITPG
-655 FLDTL
+655 LLDTL
-660 GVTLLRGR
+660 GVKLLRGR
-668 NITDQDRAGQ
+668 NITDQDRGGQ
-678 PKVLLVS
+678 PKVLLVG

-751 LFVRSGL
+751 LFVRTGL
-758 DPSSL
+758 DPSTL
-763 APAIAREVQALDA
+763 APAIAREVHALDA
-776 NLPLSEIKTMD
+776 NLPLSELKTMD
-787 ERVADAMWRTR
+787 DRVADAMWRTR

-808 ALAVLLTAIGIFGV
+808 ALALLLTAIGIFGV
-822 MAQAVAQRTT
+822 MSQAVAQRTA

-843 AGDVLGLVLRRAAVV
+843 ARDVLGLVLRRAAVV
-858 TAAGLVI
+858 TAAGIVI
-865 GAGGALQLTR
+865 GAGSALLLTR
-875 LIAALLYGVEP
+875 LLAALLYGVEP
-886 GDPATFVSVAVLLGV
+886 GDPATFVSVTALLGV
-901 IALLAG
+901 IALVAG

>member
-12 ATPRREREWVVGDT
+12 ATPPREREWVVGDT
-26 VEELARLRD
+26 VEELARIRD
-35 TRGERAARRWLHR
+35 ASGERAARRWLQR
-48 EMVRVLAQAPRHRL
+48 EMWRVVVHAPRHRL
-62 AASRAAAVAAPHPA
+62 AVSRGSAAATSQAA
-76 IHEGDGPVRDF
+76 INEGDGPMRDF
-87 FHDIRYT
+87 FQDIRYT
-94 LRLLGRAPAF
+94 LRLLGRGPAF
-104 TAIAVATLALGI
+104 TTIAIATLALGI
-116 GANAAIFAVVNAV
+116 GANTAIFAVVNAV
-129 LLKPLPF
+129 LFKPLPF
-136 ADAERLMLVHILVPE
+136 ADAERLMLVHRLVPE
-151 RMVSPERARP
+151 RERP

-166 TVWSYPKY
+166 SSWSYPKY
-174 RTFTASQQVFDEIAF
+174 RTFSGSQQVFDEVAF

-197 SGDGEPQRVRGEV
+197 SGNGEPQRVRGEV

-215 PSVLGVAPLV
+215 PSVLGVGPV
-225 GRPFTWDE
+225 MGRPFTWDE
-233 VHNAGTPRAAMIS
+233 AHTAGTPRAAMIS
-246 HGLWTRRFGGDPA
+246 YGLWTRRFGGDPA

-264 IRINATPYTVIAVLP
+264 IRINATPYAVIAVLP
-279 RGFRGLIGNADVWVP
+279 RSFRGLMGNADVWVP
-294 LAAFEPSQLTQAQSH
+294 LAAFEPAQLTQAQSH

-318 HHVSEQTAAAAVE
+318 RDVSEQTAASAVA

-345 VGMPV
+345 IGTAGST
-350 WKARANSMYAS
+350 ARANSMYAS
-361 RVDADVR
+361 RVDPDLR

-393 AAKAM
+393 AARAM

-411 ASRGRIMRQFLTE
+411 ASRGRIVRQFVAE
-424 GVVLSALGAAGGLF
+424 GVVLSALGAAAGLC
-438 VAFALLG
+438 VAFALLA
-445 AAAAVLP
+445 AAAAVMP
-452 EPDVFFRSAVAPGT
+452 EPDVFFRSAVAPAT
-466 PRITGA
+466 TRIAGA

-485 DVMTLVFTSGV
+485 DAMTIAFTAGV
-496 ALVTAMLVSLLPAAQ
+496 ALLTAMLVSLLPAAQ

-524 MAEAGARW
+524 KTEGGARW
-532 IDARGLLVTAQ
+532 LDARGVLVTAQ

-569 GVNPRGLFAVRID
+569 GVDPTGLFTVRID
-582 LPAAAYDGNRGQQF
+582 LPGAAYDSNRGQQF
-596 YAQLLERV
+596 FAQLLERV
-604 SALPGI
+604 SALPGVR
-610 DSAALGLCA
+610 SAALGLCA

-625 NGTIVWFPPAKEPFR
+625 NSTIAWFPPAREPFR
-640 DGRDPAVGIHWITPG
+640 DGRDPSVGIHWITPG
-655 FLDTL
+655 LLDTL
-660 GVTLLRGR
+660 GVKLLRGR

-685 ETAARRLWPNDD
+685 ESAARKLWPNDD

-705 GQGSAGSGDASEV
+705 GQGSAGGGDASEV

-723 DVRYRAIETAPVPD
+723 DVRYRAIEVAPVPD

-751 LFVRSGL
+751 LFVRSAL
-758 DPSSL
+758 DPSTL
-763 APAIAREVQALDA
+763 APAVAREVRALDG
-776 NLPLSEIKTMD
+776 NLPLSELKTMD
-787 ERVADAMWRTR
+787 DRVADAMWRTR

-803 LSAFA
+803 LSSFA
-808 ALAVLLTAIGIFGV
+808 ALAVLLTAIGVFGV
-822 MAQAVAQRTT
+822 MAQAVAQRTA

-843 AGDVLGLVLRRAAVV
+843 PRDVLGLVLRRAAVV
-858 TAAGLVI
+858 TTAGIVI
-865 GAGGALQLTR
+865 GAAVALLLTR
-875 LIAALLYGVEP
+875 LLAALLYGVEP

-901 IALLAG
+901 TALVAG
-907 YIPARRATRVDA
+907 YVPARRATRVDA

>member
-1 MTRLA
+1 M
-6 LLVIRL
+6 
-12 ATPRREREWVVGDT
+12 
-26 VEELARLRD
+26 RD
-35 TRGERAARRWLHR
+35 LF
-48 EMVRVLAQAPRHRL
+48 Q
-62 AASRAAAVAAPHPA
+62 
-76 IHEGDGPVRDF
+76 
-87 FHDIRYT
+87 DIRYT
-94 LRLLGRAPAF
+94 LRLLSRAPAF
-104 TAIAVATLALGI
+104 TAIAVATIALGI

-136 ADAERLMLVHILVPE
+136 ADAERLMLVHMLVPE
-151 RMVSPERARP
+151 RSRP

-166 TVWSYPKY
+166 GVWSYPKY
-174 RTFTASQQVFDEIAF
+174 RTFAALQQVFDEIAF

-197 SGDGEPQRVRGEV
+197 SGDGEPQRLRGEV

-215 PSVLGVAPLV
+215 PSVLGIAPLV

-233 VHNAGTPRAAMIS
+233 VHKAGTSRAVIIG
-246 HGLWTRRFGGDPA
+246 HDLWTRRFGRDPQ

-264 IRINATPYTVIAVLP
+264 IHINATPYIVIAVMP
-279 RGFRGLIGNADVWVP
+279 QGFRGLIGNADVWVP
-294 LAAFEPSQLTQAQSH
+294 LAAFEPMHLTQAQSH
-309 SYTIVARRK
+309 SYTIVAHRK
-318 HHVSEQTAAAAVE
+318 HDVSEQVAASAVE
-331 VLGSQVDAAHARRD
+331 VLGSQVDAAHPRRD
-345 VGMPV
+345 IGMAA

-411 ASRGRIMRQFLTE
+411 ASGGRMLRQFLAE
-424 GVVLSALGAAGGLF
+424 GVVLSALGAAGGLL

-445 AAAAVLP
+445 AAAALMP
-452 EPDVFFRSAVAPGT
+452 EPAVFFRSAVAPGT
-466 PRITGA
+466 PRIAGA
-472 SGLTRIGASMIGV
+472 SGLTRISASMISL
-485 DVMTLVFTSGV
+485 DAMTLVFTGGI
-496 ALVTAMLVSLLPAAQ
+496 ALLTAMLVSLLPAAQ
-511 ASLLRPVDALKKG
+511 ALLLRPVDALKKG
-524 MAEAGARW
+524 KAEGGARW
-532 IDARGLLVTAQ
+532 IDARALLVTAQ

-569 GVNPRGLFAVRID
+569 GVDPIGLFTVRID
-582 LPAAAYDGNRGQQF
+582 LPGAAYNSDRGQQF
-596 YAQLLERV
+596 YAQLLERING
-604 SALPGI
+604 LPGVR
-610 DSAALGLCA
+610 SAALGLCA

-625 NGTIVWFPPAKEPFR
+625 NDTIAWFPPAKEPFR
-640 DGRDPAVGIHWITPG
+640 DGRDPSVGIHWISPSL
-655 FLDTL
+655 LDTL
-660 GVTLLRGR
+660 GLKLLRGR

-705 GQGSAGSGDASEV
+705 GQGSANSGEASEV

-723 DVRYRAIETAPVPD
+723 DVRYRAIETAPAPD
-737 VYLPLAQSYQSRMR
+737 IYLPLAQSYQSRMR

-758 DPSSL
+758 NPSSL
-763 APAIAREVQALDA
+763 VPAIAQAVRALDT

-787 ERVADAMWRTR
+787 DRVADAMWRTR

-808 ALAVLLTAIGIFGV
+808 ALAMLLTAIGIFGV

-832 EIGIRMALGAQ
+832 EFGIRLALGAQ
-843 AGDVLGLVLRRAAVV
+843 ARDVLGLVLRRAAVV
-858 TAAGLVI
+858 TTAGLVI
-865 GAGGALQLTR
+865 GVGSALLLAR
-875 LIAALLYGVEP
+875 LLSALLYGVEP
-886 GDPATFVSVAVLLGV
+886 GDPLTFVSVAVLLGA
-901 IALLAG
+901 IALVAG

-924 AE
+924 AD

>member
-1 MTRLA
+1 MIRLA

-26 VEELARLRD
+26 VEEL
-35 TRGERAARRWLHR
+35 TRIRAASGERAARRWLQR
-48 EMVRVLAQAPRHRL
+48 EMWRVLAQAPRHRL
-62 AASRAAAVAAPHPA
+62 AVSQGSAVAARDPVTGK
-76 IHEGDGPVRDF
+76 GDGPVRDF
-87 FHDIRYT
+87 LQDIRYT
-94 LRLLGRAPAF
+94 LRQLGRAPAF

-116 GANAAIFAVVNAV
+116 GANTAIFAVVNAV
-129 LLKPLPF
+129 LFKPLPF
-136 ADAERLMLVHILVPE
+136 ADAERLMLVHLLVPD
-151 RMVSPERARP
+151 RGRP

-166 TVWSYPKY
+166 GAWSYPKY
-174 RTFTASQQVFDEIAF
+174 RTFAALQQVFDEIAF
-189 FAGRDLDL
+189 FSARDLDL

-233 VHNAGTPRAAMIS
+233 VHHTGTPRAAMIG
-246 HGLWTRRFGGDPA
+246 HGLWMRRFGADPA

-264 IRINATPYTVIAVLP
+264 IRINATPYVVIAVLP
-279 RGFRGLIGNADVWVP
+279 PGFGGLVGNADVWVP

-318 HHVSEQTAAAAVE
+318 RDVSEQTAAAAVE

-345 VGMPV
+345 IGMPT
-350 WKARANSMYAS
+350 WTARANSMYAS
-361 RVDADVR
+361 RADADVR

-375 GAVGFV
+375 GSVGFV
-381 LLIACVNLTNLV
+381 LMIACVNLTNLV

-411 ASRGRIMRQFLTE
+411 ASRGRIMRQFLAE
-424 GVVLSALGAAGGLF
+424 GVVLSALGAAAGLF

-445 AAAAVLP
+445 AAAALMP

-466 PRITGA
+466 PRIAGA
-472 SGLTRIGASMIGV
+472 PGLTRIGASMIGL
-485 DVMTLVFTSGV
+485 DAMTLAFTVGV
-496 ALVTAMLVSLLPAAQ
+496 ALLTAMLVSLLPAAQ
-511 ASLLRPVDALKKG
+511 ASLLRPVDALKRGK
-524 MAEAGARW
+524 AEGGARW
-532 IDARGLLVTAQ
+532 IDARAVLVTAQ

-569 GVNPRGLFAVRID
+569 GVDPAGLFTVRID
-582 LPAAAYDGNRGQQF
+582 LPGAAYDGPRGQQF
-596 YAQLLERV
+596 YARLLERV
-604 SALPGI
+604 SAVPGVR
-610 DSAALGLCA
+610 SAALGLCA

-625 NGTIVWFPPAKEPFR
+625 NSTIAWFPPAKEPFR
-640 DGRDPAVGIHWITPG
+640 DGRDPSVGIHWITPG
-655 FLDTL
+655 LLDTL
-660 GVTLLRGR
+660 GVALLRGR

-685 ETAARRLWPNDD
+685 ESAARKFWPNDD

-718 VGVVS
+718 VGVVG

-737 VYLPLAQSYQSRMR
+737 VYLPLAQSYQSRLR
-751 LFVRSGL
+751 LFVRSAL
-758 DPSSL
+758 DPASL
-763 APAIAREVQALDA
+763 APAIAREVRALDA
-776 NLPLSEIKTMD
+776 NLPLSEVKTMD
-787 ERVADAMWRTR
+787 DRVADAMWRTR

-803 LSAFA
+803 LSSFA
-808 ALAVLLTAIGIFGV
+808 ALALLLTAIGVFGV
-822 MAQAVAQRTT
+822 MTQAVAQRTA

-843 AGDVLGLVLRRAAVV
+843 PRDVLGLVLRRVAVV
-858 TAAGLVI
+858 TAAGIVI
-865 GAGGALQLTR
+865 GAAVALLVTR
-875 LIAALLYGVEP
+875 LLAALLYGVKS
-886 GDPATFVSVAVLLGV
+886 GDPATLVSVAILLGV
-901 IALLAG
+901 VALVAG
-907 YIPARRATRVDA
+907 FIPARRATRVDT

>member
-1 MTRLA
+1 M
-6 LLVIRL
+6 
-12 ATPRREREWVVGDT
+12 G
-26 VEELARLRD
+26 
-35 TRGERAARRWLHR
+35 
-48 EMVRVLAQAPRHRL
+48 
-62 AASRAAAVAAPHPA
+62 
-76 IHEGDGPVRDF
+76 DF

-116 GANAAIFAVVNAV
+116 GANTAIFAVVNAV

-136 ADAERLMLVHILVPE
+136 ADAERLMLVHMLVPE
-151 RMVSPERARP
+151 REHP

-166 TVWSYPKY
+166 GVWSYP
-174 RTFTASQQVFDEIAF
+174 VPD
-189 FAGRDLDL
+189 
-197 SGDGEPQRVRGEV
+197 VRGV
-210 VTERY
+210 AAGVRRDGVLRGPRPRSLRRRRAAAPARRSRHGTV
-215 PSVLGVAPLV
+215 SVGSRGRAVD

-233 VHNAGTPRAAMIS
+233 VHTAGTPPAAMIS

-264 IRINATPYTVIAVLP
+264 IRINATPYTVIGVLP
-279 RGFRGLIGNADVWVP
+279 QGFRGLIGNADVWVP
-294 LAAFEPSQLTQAQSH
+294 LAASEPSQLTQAQSH

-318 HHVSEQTAAAAVE
+318 RDVSEQAAASAVE

-345 VGMPV
+345 IGMPG

-393 AAKAM
+393 AARAM
-398 ARRRE
+398 TRRRE

-411 ASRGRIMRQFLTE
+411 ASRGRIVRQFVAE
-424 GVVLSALGAAGGLF
+424 GVVLSMLGAAGGLF

-445 AAAAVLP
+445 AAATVMP

-466 PRITGA
+466 PRIAGA
-472 SGLTRIGASMIGV
+472 PGLTRIGASMIGL
-485 DVMTLVFTSGV
+485 DAMTIVFTGGV
-496 ALVTAMLVSLLPAAQ
+496 ALLTAMLVSLLPAAQ

-524 MAEAGARW
+524 KAEGGARW
-532 IDARGLLVTAQ
+532 LDARGVLVTAQ

-557 IRSAERLRETGI
+557 IRSAERLRDTGI
-569 GVNPRGLFAVRID
+569 GVDPTGLFTVRID
-582 LPAAAYDGNRGQQF
+582 LPRAAYDDNRGQQF
-596 YAQLLERV
+596 FAQLIERV
-604 SALPGI
+604 SALPGVR
-610 DSAALGLCA
+610 SAALGLCA

-625 NGTIVWFPPAKEPFR
+625 NGTIAWFPPATEPFR
-640 DGRDPAVGIHWITPG
+640 DGRDPSVGIHWITPG
-655 FLDTL
+655 LLDAL
-660 GVTLLRGR
+660 GVKLLRGR
-668 NITDQDRAGQ
+668 NITDQDRTGQ

-705 GQGSAGSGDASEV
+705 GQGSAGSGDPSEV
-718 VGVVS
+718 VGVVT

-751 LFVRSGL
+751 LFVRTGL
-758 DPSSL
+758 DPSAL
-763 APAIAREVQALDA
+763 APAIAREVRALDA
-776 NLPLSEIKTMD
+776 NLPLSELKTMD
-787 ERVADAMWRTR
+787 DRVADAMWRTR
-798 IGAWL
+798 ISAWL

-808 ALAVLLTAIGIFGV
+808 ALALLLTAIGIFGV
-822 MAQAVAQRTT
+822 MAQAVAQRTA

-843 AGDVLGLVLRRAAVV
+843 PRDVLGLVLRRAAVV
-858 TAAGLVI
+858 TAAGIVI
-865 GAGGALQLTR
+865 GAGLALLLTR
-875 LIAALLYGVEP
+875 LLAALLYGVEP

-901 IALLAG
+901 IALVAG